1 MATLPP
7 EMMGAMPPP
16 GPETMGGP
24 AGAPSP
30 MGDPA
35 MAISPED
42 LDPTKNPG
50 AAMAAILAAAS
61 MQTAD
66 IEMMYRQA
74 MAQTAG
80 GVATAAQAV
89 LAAIGTGP
97 VTMDGPAGAPPPP
110 PGMGQELGLG
120 MPPEAAMQPMGPM
133 G

>member
-24 AGAPSP
+24 AGVPAP
-30 MGDPA
+30 MGDPG
-35 MAISPED
+35 MAIGPDD

-50 AAMAAILAAAS
+50 AAMAAVLAASS
-61 MQTAD
+61 MQLAD
-66 IEMMYRQA
+66 VEMMRQQA
-74 MAQTAG
+74 IAQIAG

-89 LAAIGTGP
+89 LAAIGSGP
-97 VTMDGPAGAPPPP
+97 LTMDGPAGAPPPP
-110 PGMGQELGLG
+110 PGVGQPMGLG

-133 G
+133 A